1 MFVVLTSH
9 ILYAYIN
16 QVFLSGDGDLDKILT
31 EIGDRLREFRK
42 SKGLSQA
49 KLADMLDIS
58 CNFYGSIERGK
69 ARLSI
74 EKMIFLYK
82 NLGLDLTYLLT
93 GEESPKV
100 GFYDIISDCPKSKIF
115 DMEQIVRYAS
125 NLYKKDT
132 EE

>member
-1 MFVVLTSH
+1 M
-9 ILYAYIN
+9 
-16 QVFLSGDGDLDKILT
+16 SGDGNLDKILT